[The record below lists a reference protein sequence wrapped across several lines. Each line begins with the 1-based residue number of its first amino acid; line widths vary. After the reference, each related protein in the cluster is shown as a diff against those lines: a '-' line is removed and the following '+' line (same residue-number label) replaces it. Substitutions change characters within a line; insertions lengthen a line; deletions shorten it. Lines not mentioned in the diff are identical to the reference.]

1 MVIPTIVLIV
11 SLGILVWL
19 ETQWYFNRQRLLRMS
34 GFWVELVSSVVMA
47 VAGISAL
54 YLVASIFK

>member
-54 YLVASIFK
+54 